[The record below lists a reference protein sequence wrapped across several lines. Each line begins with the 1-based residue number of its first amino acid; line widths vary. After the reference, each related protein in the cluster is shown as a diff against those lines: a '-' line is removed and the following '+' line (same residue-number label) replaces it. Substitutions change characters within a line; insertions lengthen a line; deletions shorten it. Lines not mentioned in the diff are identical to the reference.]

1 VRLKS
6 GALTG
11 RVKSILNATDFV
23 VDSLPGN
30 FPSAQIQAR
39 TNAQTASRA
48 SLVPLPLNVGDK
60 VSLSGFL
67 LKTTGDPVLLA
78 EGVRKR

>member
-1 VRLKS
+1 M
-6 GALTG
+6 
-11 RVKSILNATDFV
+11 KSILNAADFV

-30 FPSAQIQAR
+30 FSNAQVQTH
-39 TNAQTASRA
+39 TNAQTNFLGISDV
-48 SLVPLPLNVGDK
+48 SGLNVGDK

-78 EGVRKR
+78 DGVRKR